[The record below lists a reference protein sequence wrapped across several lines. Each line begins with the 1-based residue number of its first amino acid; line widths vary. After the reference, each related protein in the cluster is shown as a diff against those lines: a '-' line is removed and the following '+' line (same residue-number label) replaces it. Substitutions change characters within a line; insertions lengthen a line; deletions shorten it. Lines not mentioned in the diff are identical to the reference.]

1 MGEGP
6 ALHSLTTAE
15 AAARLAH
22 AGYNELPSAKPR
34 RPWTIA
40 WDVVREPMFL
50 LLICAA
56 AIYLALGDLRE
67 ALALLASVLVMIGI
81 TFYQQ
86 RKTERAL
93 DALRELSS
101 PRAKVLRDGEW
112 RTVAGRDVVVGDR
125 VRVTEGDRV
134 PADSTLEW
142 AADLM
147 TDESLLTGESVPVTK
162 RSGEPGVGWLRPGG
176 DDLPH
181 IYSGTLVTRGQGIAR
196 VVATGRGT
204 EMGKIGK
211 ALQSI
216 VPEPSPLQ
224 RETRHAVLAFAA
236 IGITLC
242 VLVALLYVVAR
253 GDWLTGVLAGV
264 TLAMANLPEEFPV
277 VLTVFMALGAW
288 RISKQG
294 VLTRRAPAIETLGAT
309 QVLCVD
315 KTGTLT
321 QNRMEVRRFWA
332 QGEIV
337 GVEGEGE
344 DVRSELI
351 ECCVLASERE
361 PFDPMEQAFKRFAQ
375 ARVPERAAG
384 IAKWT
389 LVHGYPLTPR
399 QLSVAH
405 VWRPTGADACVI
417 AAKGAPEAIAG
428 LCGLDAAERARV
440 HAAGEAM
447 TRDGLRVL
455 AAATGRSP
463 LDDRG
468 ACRWPALQRELRLR
482 FAGLVGLADPVR
494 PTGPGAIAECYRAGI
509 RTVMITGDHLG
520 TARAIA
526 RQIGLADPARVV
538 TGPQLESM
546 TDEELRES
554 VTHSNVFARVMPEH
568 KLRLVEAFK
577 ANGQVVA
584 MTGDG
589 VNDAPAL
596 RAAHIGV
603 AMGSRGSDVAREA
616 AALVLLDDDFSSL
629 VAAVRLGRRIYDNI
643 RKAMCYIVA
652 VHVPTAGMSLLP
664 LLMGWPLLFYP
675 VHIVFLELV
684 IDPACSIAFEAEPA
698 DRDVMRRPPR
708 AASARLFDPRMLAAS
723 VGQGAAILVGA
734 ALLYGN
740 AIVAGAPED
749 TARAMGFSAIVLANI
764 ALIVGNSSRHPGLRD
779 LLRPNPAM
787 WSIVGGAV
795 VALVTVLYVPAL
807 QEIFR
812 FGTLSGAALLLSAL
826 PALVVLSAM
835 TLAKS
840 LGVGARR

>member
-22 AGYNELPSAKPR
+22 DGYNELPSAKPR

-405 VWRPTGADACVI
+405 VWHPTGADACVI

-440 HAAGEAM
+440 HAAVEAM

-468 ACRWPALQRELRLR
+468 ACRWPASQRDLRLR

-494 PTGPGAIAECYRAGI
+494 PTVPGAIAECYRAGI

-546 TDEELRES
+546 TDEELRET

-652 VHVPTAGMSLLP
+652 VHVPPAGMSLLP

-749 TARAMGFSAIVLANI
+749 TARAMGFSAIVLANV